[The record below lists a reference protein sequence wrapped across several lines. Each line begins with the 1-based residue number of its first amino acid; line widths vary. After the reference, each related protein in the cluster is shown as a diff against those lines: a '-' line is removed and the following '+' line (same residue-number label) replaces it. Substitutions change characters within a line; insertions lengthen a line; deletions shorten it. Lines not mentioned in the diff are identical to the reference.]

1 MDVLRPLINSPW
13 AFRLFLALPAIAM
26 LTRFGMTVGGIGQL
40 LSASGEWAARLLI
53 VTLAVTPIRIL
64 FHQFGLRQDVPM
76 WLFQRRRDLGLAAF
90 LYALLH
96 LAVYVARQSNLHVI
110 LYEMQFIEYIMGWLA
125 MAAMLIIAVISN
137 DWSLHHLGT
146 KWKMLQR
153 LVYVAALAAFLHWLW
168 IKLDDI
174 PVLLHFIP
182 LAALE
187 AYRLWYNFS
196 RPSSRHPRE

>member
-1 MDVLRPLINSPW
+1 VFNSPW
-13 AFRLFLALPAIAM
+13 VFRLFLALPAIAM

-40 LSASGEWAARLLI
+40 LQASGEWAARLLI
-53 VTLAVTPIRIL
+53 VTLAVTPIRIV

-96 LAVYVARQSNLHVI
+96 LAVYVARQSSPHVI
-110 LYEMQFIEYIMGWLA
+110 LYEMQFIEYLMGWLA
-125 MAAMLIIAVISN
+125 MAAMLITAVISN
-137 DWSLHHLGT
+137 DWSLRHLGAT
-146 KWKMLQR
+146 WKVLQR
-153 LVYVAALAAFLHWLW
+153 LVYVAALAVFLHWLW

-174 PVLLHFIP
+174 PVLLHFMP

-187 AYRLWYNFS
+187 AFRLCYNFS
-196 RPSSRHPRE
+196 RPSARHRQE